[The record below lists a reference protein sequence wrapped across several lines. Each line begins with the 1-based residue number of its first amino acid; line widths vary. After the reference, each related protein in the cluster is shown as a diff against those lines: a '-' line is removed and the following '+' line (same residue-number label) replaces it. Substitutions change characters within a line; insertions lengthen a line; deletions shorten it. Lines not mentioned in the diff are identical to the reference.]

1 MTARTVQ
8 TKADLAGLRASVDL
22 DQVTIHTRSLKYRG
36 LLPLALKYALFAVR
50 PGGRLEIIDGGGGG
64 TSSPAFEIGF
74 NLVRQWTFKLIG
86 RDVTLIDFDPAA
98 GRLLLERTRPVTP
111 PGWAAGV
118 IFSGADAEIPVL
130 ENCLRGLLAQPE
142 LSGEGGDIAV
152 CGPTRDLSFLAGF
165 PSVRYLPYDPPA
177 SDRFLVGA
185 KKNFLVASF
194 SAPRVAVMHA
204 RIVLQP
210 GALAAVPREFDIGSP
225 NVQIHEGGRLA
236 PYLSLCF
243 TDATTPGR
251 MPRRLSATL
260 RNVRQADPLEIHQLG
275 APYVDG
281 GVFMAAKSVYDACP
295 LDPAIAWGEAED
307 VEWCYR
313 AAAHGY
319 LVDLFPAAI
328 AVSQINKLHRR
339 PILAAPFEYIAM
351 KTLRAGRYAFAAAR
365 HALARASGAR

>member
-8 TKADLAGLRASVDL
+8 TKADLVGLRTSLDL
-22 DQVTIHTRSLKYRG
+22 DQVTVYTRRLKYRG
-36 LLPLALKYALFAVR
+36 LLPLALKYALFALR

-98 GRLLLERTRPVTP
+98 GRLLLERTRPVTR

-130 ENCLRGLLAQPE
+130 ENCLRGLLSQPE
-142 LSGEGGDIAV
+142 LTGEGGDIAV
-152 CGPTRDLSFLAGF
+152 CGPTRDLSFLAEF

-177 SDRFLVGA
+177 SARFLVGA

-210 GALAAVPREFDIGSP
+210 GALAATPREFDIGSP
-225 NVQIHEGGRLA
+225 NVLIEEDGRLA

-281 GVFMAAKSVYDACP
+281 GVFMAMRPVYDACP
-295 LDPAIAWGEAED
+295 LDPSIAWGEAED

-328 AVSQINKLHRR
+328 AMSQTNKLNLR
-339 PILAAPFEYIAM
+339 PRLPALLEFFAM
-351 KTLRAGRYAFAAAR
+351 RALRAVRYAHVATR
-365 HALARASGAR
+365 HVLAGISGAR